1 MMDQK
6 SDHEIRRERRM
17 HQIDNLTPELRAV
30 VNEWGW
36 TIVDNFMRCGVKKA
50 NRIEHLINVVL
61 NETRAPRGLSASCQG
76 PRRGLGKPK
85 QSDCVNPRSSVAM
98 NRPHPPSCP
107 CTNCT

>member
-6 SDHEIRRERRM
+6 SDHKIRRERRM
-17 HQIDNLTPELRAV
+17 QQIDNLTPELRAV

-61 NETRAPRGLSASCQG
+61 NETRAPRGYSASFQG
-76 PRRGLGKPK
+76 PRRGTDHAEG
-85 QSDCVNPRSSVAM
+85 SDLVNPRSSAAD
-98 NRPHPPSCP
+98 
-107 CTNCT
+107 